1 MENEQGSEEG
11 DDSADVD
18 ESALEDLR
26 TLVDLFLDEEEE
38 KKDDDFLIF
47 LRLSPV
53 PEYLVK
59 GYDFKMLNKQDDT
72 PFFNPTC
79 NAFRNVEQPLCFQ
92 IRRLLHPAVAQP
104 DRAKQQRHL
113 PPLPAHGRVGHR
125 QRRTDNI
132 VIWYPFPE

>member
-1 MENEQGSEEG
+1 MPRRREDEQGSEEG
-11 DDSADVD
+11 EDSDVD

-59 GYDFKMLNKQDDT
+59 GYDFKMLNKQDHT
-72 PFFNPTC
+72 QFYPQFNET
-79 NAFRNVEQPLCFQ
+79 FTRSQ
-92 IRRLLHPAVAQP
+92 
-104 DRAKQQRHL
+104 K
-113 PPLPAHGRVGHR
+113 
-125 QRRTDNI
+125 RRTTSLIPDS
-132 VIWYPFPE
+132 WTSTPCLRTT

>member
-1 MENEQGSEEG
+1 MENEQGTSEEG

-59 GYDFKMLNKQDDT
+59 GYDFKMLNKQDHT
-72 PFFNPTC
+72 QFYPHFNTT
-79 NAFRNVEQPLCFQ
+79 FTDSQ
-92 IRRLLHPAVAQP
+92 
-104 DRAKQQRHL
+104 K
-113 PPLPAHGRVGHR
+113 
-125 QRRTDNI
+125 RRTTSLLPDSLTST
-132 VIWYPFPE
+132 PCRRTT

>member
-1 MENEQGSEEG
+1 MEDEQGSEEG

-59 GYDFKMLNKQDDT
+59 GYDFKMLNKQDHT
-72 PFFNPTC
+72 QFYPQFNET
-79 NAFRNVEQPLCFQ
+79 FTR
-92 IRRLLHPAVAQP
+92 
-104 DRAKQQRHL
+104 
-113 PPLPAHGRVGHR
+113 
-125 QRRTDNI
+125 
-132 VIWYPFPE
+132 

>member
-1 MENEQGSEEG
+1 MENEQGTSEEG

-59 GYDFKMLNKQDDT
+59 GYDFKMLNKQDQT
-72 PFFNPTC
+72 HVFPFSIPSL
-79 NAFRNVEQPLCFQ
+79 AFRSAQQPRTTPLLSGSSTSTLC
-92 IRRLLHPAVAQP
+92 
-104 DRAKQQRHL
+104 
-113 PPLPAHGRVGHR
+113 
-125 QRRTDNI
+125 RRTT
-132 VIWYPFPE
+132 